1 MFHHYLYSI
10 SLLATFIALA
20 QAAPA
25 PLPYSIHRRQNDA
38 PFDGPQTITTHNVIP
53 VAGGSVVEDCTIT
66 LTPIVVNG
74 QNLVREE
81 RRCTDTFIPEGQQLP
96 PPASQP
102 PAQPPAQ
109 TDTPAPA
116 PPASTDSTTT
126 TVSESTTTSAD
137 PASTAAPPPPVDTT
151 SVSDSASASD
161 GGVSASTG
169 GTGTV
174 PPATTPTDAPATND
188 PAGNNGQGAGGGNG
202 DVEVIGSTS
211 IPLADAATPSAT
223 TPQNQSADPN
233 GTRANDGAPTSSNV
247 AIPGKKLEV
256 LPIGLGVFAGISVI
270 ALIVVGLV
278 TYERTKYRKA
288 FRQRR
293 LAQSG
298 ADMGYGGMSERR

>member
-25 PLPYSIHRRQNDA
+25 PLPYSIHKRQNDA
-38 PFDGPQTITTHNVIP
+38 PFDGPQTITTHNVIQ

-81 RRCTDTFIPEGQQLP
+81 RRCTDTFVPEGQQLP
-96 PPASQP
+96 PPPASQP
-102 PAQPPAQ
+102 PAPPPPAQ

-116 PPASTDSTTT
+116 PPANTDTTT
-126 TVSESTTTSAD
+126 SQSTTSAD
-137 PASTAAPPPPVDTT
+137 PASTAAPPAVPPVDTT
-151 SVSDSASASD
+151 SASDSASASD
-161 GGVSASTG
+161 GGASASTG
-169 GTGTV
+169 GTETV
-174 PPATTPTDAPATND
+174 PPATTPTDAPGTND
-188 PAGNNGQGAGGGNG
+188 PAGNDGQGAGGNG